1 VPTFKNKP
9 EVNDPFVKSKRY
21 EVLRPKTDWKF
32 RYTLPPAPAPPP
44 ASELEVESEE
54 AEPQPAGVMSGSD
67 FLKAD

>member
-1 VPTFKNKP
+1 LS
-9 EVNDPFVKSKRY
+9 PFARHSCGSLRNL
-21 EVLRPKTDWKF
+21 VLLCGHH
-32 RYTLPPAPAPPP
+32 YTLPPAPAPPP